1 MYKLETLLELF
12 DNALGTKQRR
22 YVIGGILMSISL
34 FFSGLSVTVL
44 LINKEE
50 I

>member
-1 MYKLETLLELF
+1 MHQLETLLDLF
-12 DNALGTKQRR
+12 DDALGTKQRR
-22 YVIGGILMSISL
+22 YIIGGVLMSISL
-34 FFSGLSVTVL
+34 FFSGLSVTVM